1 MEGEEPTM
9 TQQSSRRVSEPAV
22 EAIRRAAIELSGSAR
37 DYDGL
42 LERVGDAHY
51 VLLGEASHG
60 THEFYRQRAEITKR
74 LIAEKGFSAVVAEA
88 DWPDAFRVNRYVRG
102 TSNDSDAIEAL
113 GDFLRFPSWM
123 WQNTVVAEFVEW
135 LRSFNDA
142 RSDGAAGAGFY
153 GLDLY
158 SLHASMRAVL
168 GYLER
173 IDGEAAQRARE
184 RYACF
189 DHFGEDMQTYGFMT
203 GLKLSRSCEEE
214 VVRQL
219 VELQSQMLETARRA
233 GHMSADDVFSVE
245 QNARLVKNA
254 EAYYRAMFLREES
267 TWNLRDRHMVETLEA
282 LVAHLSRDQGQ
293 AKVVVWAHNSHLG
306 DARATEMGRRGELN
320 VGQLVRE
327 GHGEDAVLVGFT
339 THRGS
344 VTAASDWG
352 GTAERKNVR
361 PALPGSYETLF
372 HDVGIEHFLLTL
384 QDEAASYLLA
394 PRLERAIGVIYR
406 PESERMSHYFD
417 ARLSDQFDVVLHFDE
432 TRAVEPLTLT
442 AEWEAGEVPETYPFG
457 V

>member
-1 MEGEEPTM
+1 VP
-9 TQQSSRRVSEPAV
+9 QQNSRRALEPAV
-22 EAIRRAAIELSGSAR
+22 DVVRKAAVELHGSAR
-37 DYDGL
+37 DYDAL

-74 LIAEKGFSAVVAEA
+74 LIDEKGFSAVLVEA
-88 DWPDAFRVNRYVRG
+88 DWPDAFRINRYVRG
-102 TSNDSDAIEAL
+102 ASNDSNAIEAL
-113 GDFLRFPSWM
+113 ADFRRFPSWM
-123 WQNTVVAEFVEW
+123 WQNTAVAEFLEW
-135 LRSFNDA
+135 QRSFNDA
-142 RSDGAAGAGFY
+142 QSDVAPKTGFY

-168 GYLER
+168 TYLER
-173 IDGEAAQRARE
+173 IDREAAQRARE

-203 GLKLSRSCEEE
+203 GLKLSQSCEEE
-214 VVRQL
+214 VVKQL
-219 VELQSQMLETARRA
+219 VELKSQVLEGVRRA
-233 GHMSADDVFSVE
+233 GQMSADDVFSVE

-254 EAYYRAMFLREES
+254 EAYYRAMFLREVS
-267 TWNLRDRHMVETLEA
+267 TWNLRDRHMAETLEA
-282 LVAHLSRDQGQ
+282 LAAHLGRGGVE

-327 GHGEDAVLVGFT
+327 RHGEDAVLVGFT
-339 THRGS
+339 THRGT

-352 GTAERKNVR
+352 GHAERKNVR
-361 PALPGSYETLF
+361 PALTGSYEALF
-372 HDVGIEHFLLTL
+372 HEAGIERFLLTL
-384 QDEAASYLLA
+384 QDEAASHLGE

-406 PESERMSHYFD
+406 PQSERMSHYFD
-417 ARLSDQFDVVLHFDE
+417 ASLSDQFDVVLHFDA
-432 TRAVEPLTLT
+432 TRAVEPLTVN